1 VAPKLDPS
9 LELPELPAAA
19 RATPPRWAPWTAP
32 VALIAA
38 FAAAIVGY
46 VVIGIIGSVAGA
58 GLDDPPPAVQI
69 SATVFQD
76 LCLIG
81 SALLFAR
88 LAVRPRA
95 WQFGLRPT
103 RFWPALGLVVAAW
116 LAFIIFSA
124 IWVSALGI
132 SERDDLP
139 DQLGAS
145 ESTVALLAVAFLV
158 CVVAPIAE
166 EFFFRGYFFTALR
179 SWKGPWPAAVLTGIV
194 FGGIHAGS
202 APVGYLVPLALL
214 GFILC
219 LLYWKTGSLYP
230 CIVLHCINNSIA
242 FGVSQH
248 WNWQIVVVIVA
259 SIAVI
264 ALLLLPFARSGRAA
278 GAVQEPA

>member
-1 VAPKLDPS
+1 MAPKLDPS

-38 FAAAIVGY
+38 FTAAIVGY
-46 VVIGIIGSVAGA
+46 VVIGIIGSIAGA

-76 LCLIG
+76 LCLIA

-230 CIVLHCINNSIA
+230 CIVLHCINNSVA